1 MMEEKIINYYKQG
14 LSIETITNKMLGYTF
29 TNDCIICVSSKGYL
43 AMRTKVENV
52 IMKYL
57 KEGD

>member
-1 MMEEKIINYYKQG
+1 MEEKIIDYYKQG

-29 TNDCIICVSSKGYL
+29 TNNCIICVSSKGYL
-43 AMRTKVENV
+43 AMRAKVEDI

-57 KEGD
+57 KVGD